1 METLDLLSICG
12 AAFLGVFILLSVL
25 ALVMR
30 LILIIFPDTK
40 AGIDAAMLAAVTTA
54 IQTRFPGTRITR
66 VEEVK

>member
-12 AAFLGVFILLSVL
+12 AAFLGVFILLSIL

-30 LILIIFPDTK
+30 LILVTFPDKK
-40 AGIDAAMLAAVTTA
+40 AGIEAAMLAAVTTA
-54 IQTRFPGTRITR
+54 IETRFPGTRITR